1 MDVLITL
8 NPVELERLLITI
20 ESSQQVHRRNQ
31 YFLWSQGAL
40 QSFLPHD
47 VLVFGH
53 GEYGTPNFRCEVLA
67 RNNTWE
73 DRALHSELN
82 RLVEMMVDS
91 WQSSGYQPR
100 LFSALSEE
108 NNPDGCAISQ
118 ALNRLG
124 LGHALAH
131 GAKEFPGDCSG
142 FFVFMR
148 MTVAPGRRHAYFAD
162 MLMPYLHTTLHRM
175 LLSEKG
181 KPEGRVRPGLALS
194 TREAQVISLVRDGNT
209 NQQIAVRLGLSP
221 LTIKNHV
228 QNVLRKLEV
237 ANRAQAVAKAVKARL
252 IGDTVGS

>member
-1 MDVLITL
+1 
-8 NPVELERLLITI
+8 
-20 ESSQQVHRRNQ
+20 
-31 YFLWSQGAL
+31 
-40 QSFLPHD
+40 

-82 RLVEMMVDS
+82 RLIEMMVDS

-100 LFSALSEE
+100 LFAALSEE
-108 NNPDGCAISQ
+108 NNPDGCTISR

-148 MTVAPGRRHAYFAD
+148 MTEAPGRRHAYFAD

-181 KPEGRVRPGLALS
+181 KPEGRVRPGLTLS

>member
-1 MDVLITL
+1 MDTLITL
-8 NPVELERLLITI
+8 SPVELERLLITI
-20 ESSQQVHRRNQ
+20 ESSQQVHRRHQ

-73 DRALHSELN
+73 ERALYGELT
-82 RLVEMMVDS
+82 RLVHMMVEN
-91 WQSSGYQPR
+91 WQCSGHIPR
-100 LFSALSEE
+100 IFASG
-108 NNPDGCAISQ
+108 NCAIGQ
-118 ALNRLG
+118 ALDRLG

-131 GAKEFPGDCSG
+131 GAKEFSGDSSG

-148 MTVAPGRRHAYFAD
+148 MADAPGRRHAYFAD

-175 LLSEKG
+175 LLLEKEM
-181 KPEGRVRPGLALS
+181 PARRLRPGLTLS

-209 NQQIAVRLGLSP
+209 NQQIGVVLGLSP
-221 LTIKNHV
+221 LTVKNHV